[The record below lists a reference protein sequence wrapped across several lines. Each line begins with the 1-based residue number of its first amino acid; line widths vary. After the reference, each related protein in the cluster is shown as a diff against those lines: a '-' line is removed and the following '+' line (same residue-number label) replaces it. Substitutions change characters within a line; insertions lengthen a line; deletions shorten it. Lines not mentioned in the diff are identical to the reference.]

1 MAARRVIHDAN
12 SVDHYV
18 IVEIKIQI
26 ARMGLQRMEAG
37 EAPDPTFTMA
47 ELADLVEGMT
57 AEQLGRRFRGE
68 SAVTLNDLEKIAEA
82 LGIQPWALL
91 RAAIQRKREAL
102 GVDPGPLRDQV
113 IEGPTGQPIIQ

>member
-1 MAARRVIHDAN
+1 MAGRRGTHDAN
-12 SVDHYV
+12 SVDHYLV
-18 IVEIKIQI
+18 VELRIQM
-26 ARMGLQRMEAG
+26 ARFGLRRMESG

-47 ELADLVEGMT
+47 EYAFMVEGMT

-91 RAAIQRKREAL
+91 KAAIQRKREAL